1 MSIFKKHAEITT
13 KWRGLPNTRNVA
25 SYNYID
31 QVVLFETIE
40 SKHVNHCLSRLTPAE
55 RWPLKREIWLN
66 GWHEYTHWLDM
77 TSSVFG
83 LRWLCKMVDLIERYP
98 ADGQGT
104 TSAYVEECKAATREM
119 AGIHLPE
126 YYSTVENPAGQPWRY
141 SSTVGQAYDSEGN
154 SNPHHPLWFVRFDT
168 PSGMSIARQPI
179 SVASLL
185 EVRAVEAEIV
195 GGFGLVS
202 ALKDQAFQT
211 LQKQRLSHD
220 IFTRVYQPHLTVYSA
235 AAHWYANHRGIPDV
249 VEAYTAASKLAWFCL
264 DAPTQWLTSINATSE
279 FKARMGDQF
288 ARMMNTSLS
297 RGDRGALFFMLA
309 SETRLRSLKSLS
321 SDLDALLR
329 ADWKVSLQEVHEE
342 GGRERAELANRL
354 VRTSEPVRSLA
365 EIWKRNL
372 AQRNLHRPLS
382 VSSHNIQLPAVILA
396 DDKPLDIFRM
406 RLGDEAF
413 DNRTFDP
420 RPYFDEFFKPDLAM
434 KKYGSYSDNG
444 AHCFS
449 VAPA

>member
-1 MSIFKKHAEITT
+1 
-13 KWRGLPNTRNVA
+13 
-25 SYNYID
+25 
-31 QVVLFETIE
+31 
-40 SKHVNHCLSRLTPAE
+40 
-55 RWPLKREIWLN
+55 
-66 GWHEYTHWLDM
+66 
-77 TSSVFG
+77 
-83 LRWLCKMVDLIERYP
+83 
-98 ADGQGT
+98 
-104 TSAYVEECKAATREM
+104 
-119 AGIHLPE
+119 
-126 YYSTVENPAGQPWRY
+126 
-141 SSTVGQAYDSEGN
+141 
-154 SNPHHPLWFVRFDT
+154 
-168 PSGMSIARQPI
+168 MSIARQPI

-185 EVRAVEAEIV
+185 EVRAVEAEIM
-195 GGFGLVS
+195 GGFSLVS
-202 ALKDQAFQT
+202 ALKDRAFQT

-279 FKARMGDQF
+279 FKARMGDQV

-342 GGRERAELANRL
+342 GGRESAELANRL

-372 AQRNLHRPLS
+372 AQRNLDRPLS